1 MQDGANNG
9 IRALV
14 VDDSLTV
21 RRLMDLT
28 LSPLG
33 IDLEFAD
40 NGEDAI
46 ALVLGK
52 AEKHYDI
59 IFLDVVLP
67 GVNGFQVC
75 KAIKGNNKTKGVP
88 VIMLTSKDGAF
99 DKIRGMMAGSDIY
112 LTKPLERYELMK
124 AMKKHLPTLDTHL
137 RPNTTM
143 NNGI

>member
-1 MQDGANNG
+1 MQDKADNTRYV
-9 IRALV
+9 RALV

-46 ALVLGK
+46 TLVLGK
-52 AEKHYDI
+52 DYRHYDI

-67 GVNGFQVC
+67 GVDGFHVC
-75 KAIKGNNKTKGVP
+75 KSIKGNNETRHVP
-88 VIMLTSKDGAF
+88 VIMLTSKNGTF

-112 LTKPLERYELMK
+112 LTKPLERSELMK
-124 AMKKHLPTLDTHL
+124 AINKHLPTLDTHL
-137 RPNTTM
+137 RAATT
-143 NNGI
+143 